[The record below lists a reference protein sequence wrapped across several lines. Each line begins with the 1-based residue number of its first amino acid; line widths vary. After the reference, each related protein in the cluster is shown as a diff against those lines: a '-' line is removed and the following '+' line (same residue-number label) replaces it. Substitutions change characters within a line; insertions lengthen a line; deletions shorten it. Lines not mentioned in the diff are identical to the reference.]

1 MKPYSDNKLCKDI
14 IMICKWRY
22 DVDKYPTLLSA
33 FDAYYHKHYSG
44 CDDIQMTY
52 KFAIKL
58 FLYPAAMAL
67 LNSDRVYDFLKNIML
82 YESYAET
89 FNHTTDFNHVLFE
102 RLALWIATA
111 PTQFINPQTCTIEWV
126 VDLSEYGDQDIEI

>member
-22 DVDKYPTLLSA
+22 DMDKYPTLLSA

-44 CDDIQMTY
+44 CDDIQMTHE
-52 KFAIKL
+52 FAIKL

-67 LNSDRVYDFLKNIML
+67 LNSNKVYDFLKNIIL
-82 YESYAET
+82 DKSYAET

-102 RLALWIATA
+102 RLALWIATS